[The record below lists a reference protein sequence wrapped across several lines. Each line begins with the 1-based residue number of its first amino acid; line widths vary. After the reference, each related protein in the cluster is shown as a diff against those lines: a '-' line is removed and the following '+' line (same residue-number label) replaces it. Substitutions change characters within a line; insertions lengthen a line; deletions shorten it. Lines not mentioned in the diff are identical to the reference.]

1 VRSDLGVWSL
11 VRAVLTVVAVVIGYW
26 LTSNL
31 DPFWTAITV
40 IIVMQPDLDKTLFKA
55 AQRGLGTLVGVAT
68 TTAVI
73 EVVNSGP
80 PIVVIVLIATFAAI
94 VFYRANYMIYAFFL
108 TNAVM
113 LYYWLAV
120 DHKVS
125 GPALRLTATIIGIAL
140 ALAGMALVALLGAGQ
155 RRRRLQ
161 IGTTDKRRRSLP
173 RHRAACTAPSL
184 A

>member
-1 VRSDLGVWSL
+1 
-11 VRAVLTVVAVVIGYW
+11 VVAVVIGYW

-73 EVVNSGP
+73 EVVSSGP
-80 PIVVIVLIATFAAI
+80 AIVVIVLIATFAAV

-140 ALAGMALVALLGAGQ
+140 ALAGMALVALLGAPVSDDGDSKSEP
-155 RRRRLQ
+155 RISETPPRERPSRARLNETPPREW
-161 IGTTDKRRRSLP
+161 GGVRSLV
-173 RHRAACTAPSL
+173 
-184 A
+184 